1 MVRST
6 TYIRAFSFCGN
17 VVKRDWER
25 YNYGSVRSGAART
38 STNALIRN
46 LYRDRK
52 KGELQSMISFADRA
66 IIPPNVLIRFLD
78 QESVLLNLNTEKY
91 FGLDAVGTRMW
102 QLLTGSPTIEAAC
115 VQLLE
120 EYQVDSETLRSNLSE
135 LLDHLAENG
144 LIAIQPADVGTPSP
158 V

>member
-1 MVRST
+1 
-6 TYIRAFSFCGN
+6 
-17 VVKRDWER
+17 
-25 YNYGSVRSGAART
+25 
-38 STNALIRN
+38 
-46 LYRDRK
+46 
-52 KGELQSMISFADRA
+52 MISFADRA